1 MSPRHPSWPRRQRR
15 RATPC
20 RARIP
25 APLLPGVIAFF
36 LTRHHSTNALQRA
49 PDVTPGPPALPR
61 ARDAGQAHSQHASG
75 VLGPGPKPRRASQ
88 ERALQGPG
96 SFGPALGLGQCDSDI
111 SLRLSIAPLGS
122 GLQKNPLWLLGHG
135 GHTRPPS
142 ARSARPSRCAE
153 LSPAP
158 PPAGPEALD
167 PPDTPPPPR
176 IDPAH
181 AAALQP
187 ARAACVCRRRCERRT
202 DRCLAA
208 WGRQQEP
215 AEAARTQTRT
225 RGGGGDHTL
234 CFGKIGQPRG
244 SPRLG
249 AMKTRGP
256 GGPGAAPCGHDR
268 ASGGP
273 RLFQAE
279 QRLSVHKG
287 EEENASVVRT
297 GGRRRSSSWT
307 RLRSHGG
314 DRPGDR
320 PGPLRAGPSGC
331 AAGSRGRTAALQR
344 SLRRKAR
351 PAAGEGGGSLCEA
364 ANTFS
369 SAVSGLSQ
377 PFRGQLV
384 SQNLARN

>member
-20 RARIP
+20 RAQNP
-25 APLLPGVIAFF
+25 APPPPGVIAFF

-61 ARDAGQAHSQHASG
+61 ARDAGRAHSQHASG

-111 SLRLSIAPLGS
+111 SLQLSIAPLGS
-122 GLQKNPLWLLGHG
+122 GLQKNPLWPLGHG

-234 CFGKIGQPRG
+234 CFGKNGQPRG

-249 AMKTRGP
+249 AGAVKTRGP

-279 QRLSVHKG
+279 QRLSVHRG
-287 EEENASVVRT
+287 EEKMQAWSGLAGGGEAAPGPACVRTAGTGRGTVPGRSARALVAVLQEAGDARQLSKGHCEEKPGPRRGRGAAASVRPRT
-297 GGRRRSSSWT
+297 HSAARS
-307 RLRSHGG
+307 
-314 DRPGDR
+314 
-320 PGPLRAGPSGC
+320 
-331 AAGSRGRTAALQR
+331 AA
-344 SLRRKAR
+344 
-351 PAAGEGGGSLCEA
+351 
-364 ANTFS
+364 
-369 SAVSGLSQ
+369 
-377 PFRGQLV
+377 
-384 SQNLARN
+384 

>member
-36 LTRHHSTNALQRA
+36 LTRHHSTNTLQRA

-61 ARDAGQAHSQHASG
+61 ARDAGRAHSQHASG

-111 SLRLSIAPLGS
+111 SLRLSIASLGS
-122 GLQKNPLWLLGHG
+122 GLQKNPLWPLGHG

-167 PPDTPPPPR
+167 PPDTPPPAPHQPGTR
-176 IDPAH
+176 CCP
-181 AAALQP
+181 P
-187 ARAACVCRRRCERRT
+187 ARESRLHLPPPLRAKDGQVPRRLGTAAGACGSCANANEDPGRRRRPHAVLREKRT
-202 DRCLAA
+202 A
-208 WGRQQEP
+208 P
-215 AEAARTQTRT
+215 
-225 RGGGGDHTL
+225 
-234 CFGKIGQPRG
+234 G

-249 AMKTRGP
+249 AGAVKTP

-287 EEENASVVRT
+287 EEKMQAWSGLAGGGEAAPGPACVRTAGTGRGTVPGRSARALVAVLQEAGDARQLSKGHCEGKPGPRRGRGAAASVRPRT
-297 GGRRRSSSWT
+297 HSAARS
-307 RLRSHGG
+307 
-314 DRPGDR
+314 
-320 PGPLRAGPSGC
+320 
-331 AAGSRGRTAALQR
+331 AA
-344 SLRRKAR
+344 
-351 PAAGEGGGSLCEA
+351 
-364 ANTFS
+364 
-369 SAVSGLSQ
+369 
-377 PFRGQLV
+377 
-384 SQNLARN
+384 

>member
-25 APLLPGVIAFF
+25 APPPPGVIAFF
-36 LTRHHSTNALQRA
+36 LTHHHSTNALQRA

-61 ARDAGQAHSQHASG
+61 ARHTGRAHSQHASG

-111 SLRLSIAPLGS
+111 SLQLSIAPLGS
-122 GLQKNPLWLLGHG
+122 GLQKNPLWPLGHG

-234 CFGKIGQPRG
+234 CFGKNGQPRG

-320 PGPLRAGPSGC
+320 PGPLRAGPGGC

-351 PAAGEGGGSLCEA
+351 PAVGEGGGSLCEA